1 MIPITID
8 RAAEL
13 YRGMVG
19 EYGSLT
25 IEDLDTLAR
34 EDGMSFARFVEINQ
48 FDLYEEIYRGGE
60 R

>member
-1 MIPITID
+1 
-8 RAAEL
+8 L

-48 FDLYEEIYRGGE
+48 FDLYEETYRGGQ